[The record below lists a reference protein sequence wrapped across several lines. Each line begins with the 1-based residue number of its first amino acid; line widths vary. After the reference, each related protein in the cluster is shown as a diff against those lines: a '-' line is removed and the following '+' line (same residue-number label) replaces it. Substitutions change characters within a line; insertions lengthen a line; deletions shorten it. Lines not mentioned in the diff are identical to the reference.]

1 MRTVRGQ
8 QGLSLIEL
16 AIVVAIIGILAAIV
30 IPSYLNL
37 TQNAQAASED
47 GVIGALA
54 SAAVI
59 YLAKNG
65 AFPADPETLGTQVT
79 PRVTDL
85 DRLTGVPNI
94 AHTVSYNPATGWI
107 SATLTGNHP
116 TSHTHRRAAS
126 VAGLPKGRTTYAAL
140 QSEKRG

>member
-8 QGLSLIEL
+8 QGFTLIEL
-16 AIVVAIIGILAAIV
+16 AIVVAVVGILAAIAL
-30 IPSYLNL
+30 PGYLNL
-37 TQNAQAASED
+37 TQTAQAASED

-65 AFPADPETLGTQVT
+65 TLPADPETLGAQVI

-85 DRLTGVPNI
+85 GRLTGVPNI
-94 AHTVSYNPATGWI
+94 AHAVSYNPATGCI
-107 SATLTGNHP
+107 AAAPSLNHP
-116 TSHTHRRAAS
+116 TSHTHS
-126 VAGLPKGRTTYAAL
+126 V
-140 QSEKRG
+140 SC

>member
-16 AIVVAIIGILAAIV
+16 VIVVAIVGILAAIAL
-30 IPSYLNL
+30 PGYLNL
-37 TQNAQAASED
+37 TQTAQAASED

-65 AFPADPETLGTQVT
+65 TFPADPETLGTQVA

-85 DRLTGVPNI
+85 DRLTGVPNT
-94 AHTVSYNPATGWI
+94 AHTVSYNPATGCI
-107 SATLTGNHP
+107 SATPSASHP
-116 TSHTHRRAAS
+116 TSHTHS
-126 VAGLPKGRTTYAAL
+126 V
-140 QSEKRG
+140 SC